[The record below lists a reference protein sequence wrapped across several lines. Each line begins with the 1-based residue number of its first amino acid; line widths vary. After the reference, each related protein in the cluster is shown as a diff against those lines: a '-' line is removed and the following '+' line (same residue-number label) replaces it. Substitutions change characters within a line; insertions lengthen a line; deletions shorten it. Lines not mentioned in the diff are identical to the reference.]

1 MDIVTF
7 GTDYAQMGE
16 SQQYALGAYVNL
28 MNSSTQLLVNPILG
42 LQSKITEQ
50 DFDYFISVSKILNI
64 REKKELV
71 VYFANLLYNIDL
83 SESDRNLLVKSFK
96 KDKDFLG
103 KNLLQK
109 EDITLE
115 LFKAIDKFWRFVYV
129 RKASKRYTEGER
141 KI

>member
-1 MDIVTF
+1 M
-7 GTDYAQMGE
+7 
-16 SQQYALGAYVNL
+16 
-28 MNSSTQLLVNPILG
+28 NPILG

-115 LFKAIDKFWRFVYV
+115 LFKAIDKFWRFVLEKHLNV
-129 RKASKRYTEGER
+129 ILKENARFNVTSHPLKSQFLRDTVGV
-141 KI
+141 

>member
-1 MDIVTF
+1 
-7 GTDYAQMGE
+7 
-16 SQQYALGAYVNL
+16 

-109 EDITLE
+109 EDMTLE
-115 LFKAIDKFWRFVYV
+115 LFKVIDKFWRFVYV
-129 RKASKRYTEGER
+129 RKASKRYTQGER